1 MDPDPEIFLN
11 LNLDASLF
19 TQLQN
24 TVNFKGKHFKYFFAI
39 HFLKTIFNCT
49 KIMAHDERFELSW

>member
-24 TVNFKGKHFKYFFAI
+24 TANFKGKNFKYFLLLFI
-39 HFLKTIFNCT
+39 FKKQFLTVQK
-49 KIMAHDERFELSW
+49 

>member
-24 TVNFKGKHFKYFFAI
+24 TVNFKGKHFKYFFCYS
-39 HFLKTIFNCT
+39 FLKNNF
-49 KIMAHDERFELSW
+49 